1 VRKLEIAKLEL
12 SDLSE
17 GFFFYLFKNIMFT
30 LVNIMF
36 EFVFFEKSSIIE
48 TNIVGMEVVP

>member
-1 VRKLEIAKLEL
+1 MRKLEIAKLEL

-17 GFFFYLFKNIMFT
+17 GFFFYLFTNIMFT